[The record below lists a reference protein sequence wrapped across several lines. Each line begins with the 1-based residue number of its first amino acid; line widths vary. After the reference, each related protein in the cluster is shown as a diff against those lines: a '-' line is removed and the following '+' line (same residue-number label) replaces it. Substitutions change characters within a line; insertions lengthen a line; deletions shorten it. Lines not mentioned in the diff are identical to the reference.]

1 MWLNQRTVD
10 AIRLMAELS
19 ARWPQ
24 AVKAAE
30 LAEATGITFL
40 NVQKTA
46 HALSRAG
53 LLEAERGRYGG
64 LRLVRAADEL
74 KVAEI
79 VRAFEPTDCPVNFL
93 MAGEGGDPVARLM
106 FRAHRGFFQPLE
118 ETTLA
123 DIEPRALGR
132 KPAKPIARPQAA
144 PRAARPRA

>member
-24 AVKAAE
+24 AVKAAD
-30 LAEATGITFL
+30 LAAATGITFL

-46 HALSRAG
+46 HALSKAG

-64 LRLVRAADEL
+64 LRLVRSADEI

-79 VRAFEPTDCPVNFL
+79 VRAFEPADCPANFL
-93 MAGEGGDPVARLM
+93 LTDQTADPVGKLI

-118 ETTLA
+118 ETSLA
-123 DIEPRALGR
+123 DIEPRAVGGT
-132 KPAKPIARPQAA
+132 AQAA
-144 PRAARPRA
+144 PRSIRLRA

>member
-1 MWLNQRTVD
+1 MWLNQRTLD

-19 ARWPQ
+19 ARWPN
-24 AVKAAE
+24 AVKAAD
-30 LAEATGITFL
+30 LSEATGITFL

-46 HALSRAG
+46 HGLVRAG

-64 LRLVRAADEL
+64 LRLVRPAHDL

-79 VRAFEPTDCPVNFL
+79 VRAFEPKDCPVNFL
-93 MAGEGGDPVARLM
+93 PADQSSDPVAKLM

-123 DIEPRALGR
+123 DIEPSGLGTR
-132 KPAKPIARPQAA
+132 PAQAA
-144 PRAARPRA
+144 PRARLRA

>member
-19 ARWPQ
+19 ARWPH

-64 LRLVRAADEL
+64 LRLVRAADEM

-79 VRAFEPTDCPVNFL
+79 VRAFEPADCPANFL
-93 MAGEGGDPVARLM
+93 MTDASSDPIAKLM

-123 DIEPRALGR
+123 DIEPRAVAR
-132 KPAKPIARPQAA
+132 KPGQAA
-144 PRAARPRA
+144 PRSIRLRV

>member
-19 ARWPQ
+19 ARWPK

-30 LAEATGITFL
+30 LAAITGITFL

-46 HALSRAG
+46 HALARAG
-53 LLEAERGRYGG
+53 LIEAERGRYGG
-64 LRLVRAADEL
+64 LRLVRAADEM

-79 VRAFEPTDCPVNFL
+79 VRAFEPADCPL
-93 MAGEGGDPVARLM
+93 I

-123 DIEPRALGR
+123 DIEPRALAVQ
-132 KPAKPIARPQAA
+132 P
-144 PRAARPRA
+144 AARSTKVA

>member
-19 ARWPQ
+19 ARWPH

-30 LAEATGITFL
+30 LAAITGITFL

-64 LRLVRAADEL
+64 LRLVRAADEM

-79 VRAFEPTDCPVNFL
+79 VRAFEPADCPVNFL
-93 MAGEGGDPVARLM
+93 DADQTRDPVSTLM

-123 DIEPRALGR
+123 DIEPRA
-132 KPAKPIARPQAA
+132 IARKDGQAA
-144 PRAARPRA
+144 PRASRISA

>member
-19 ARWPQ
+19 ARWPH

-79 VRAFEPTDCPVNFL
+79 VRAFEPADCPANFL
-93 MAGEGGDPVARLM
+93 MTDQSSDPVAKLM

-123 DIEPRALGR
+123 DIEPRAVAR
-132 KPAKPIARPQAA
+132 KPGQAA
-144 PRAARPRA
+144 PRSIRLRA

>member
-19 ARWPQ
+19 ARWPH

-30 LAEATGITFL
+30 LAVITGITFL

-64 LRLVRAADEL
+64 LRLVRAADEM

-79 VRAFEPTDCPVNFL
+79 VRAFEPADCPVNFL
-93 MAGEGGDPVARLM
+93 AADQSRDPVSTLM

-123 DIEPRALGR
+123 DIEPRAISR
-132 KPAKPIARPQAA
+132 KGDQAA
-144 PRAARPRA
+144 PRSSRIPA

>member
-19 ARWPQ
+19 ARWPN

-30 LAEATGITFL
+30 LAAITGITFL

-64 LRLVRAADEL
+64 LRLVRAADEM

-79 VRAFEPTDCPVNFL
+79 VRAFEPADCPVNFL
-93 MAGEGGDPVARLM
+93 MADQSRDPVSNLI

-123 DIEPRALGR
+123 DIEPRAVAR
-132 KPAKPIARPQAA
+132 KGAQAA
-144 PRAARPRA
+144 PSTTGVPA

>member
-24 AVKAAE
+24 AVKAAD
-30 LAEATGITFL
+30 LAAATGITFL

-64 LRLVRAADEL
+64 LRLVRSADEI

-79 VRAFEPTDCPVNFL
+79 VRAFEPADCPANFL
-93 MAGEGGDPVARLM
+93 LTDQSGDPVAKLM

-118 ETTLA
+118 ETSLA
-123 DIEPRALGR
+123 DIEPRAVAGR
-132 KPAKPIARPQAA
+132 DQAA
-144 PRAARPRA
+144 PRSIRLRA